1 MSQAMNLEILIYA
14 HRWAPAV
21 GGVEATTRTLAQ
33 GLAEWPNNQTGD
45 SIKITLVT
53 LTAAGVMNDSLLPFR
68 VVRRPTLWTL
78 IQLFRSADIVHL
90 AGPALLPLALGWLL
104 KKHTVLEH
112 HNYQSMCP
120 NGLLIY
126 QPDLTICPGHFLA
139 GRYKE
144 CVRCNSVTLGLTGSL
159 RNLLLAFPRRWL
171 AKRVT
176 ANVAPS
182 GHMKARAVLPQTQVI
197 YHGVSRV
204 APRTHVLN
212 DRAAGPVCFAFV
224 GRLVKEKGVSL
235 LLQSAH
241 ELCAEGFDFRL
252 KIVGDG
258 PERAALEALAD
269 KLGLTKNTEF
279 TGTIPMA
286 SISTILSQ
294 ATAVV
299 MPSSW
304 EDVAPLVALEQMM
317 QGRLVIA
324 SDVGGL
330 GETVNGFG
338 LKFPPGNV
346 AALKLCMRQVIENRN
361 LSIEMGNRAQRN
373 AIRNFSEE
381 RMVEEHLQLYERIV
395 QSSRPT
401 NKDDADP

>member
-1 MSQAMNLEILIYA
+1 MNLEILIYA

-21 GGVEATTRTLAQ
+21 GGVEATTKTLAQ
-33 GLAEWPNNQTGD
+33 GLAEWSKNRTGD

-53 LTAAGVMNDSLLPFR
+53 LTPAGGTNDSLLPFR
-68 VVRRPTLWTL
+68 VVRRPTLWAL
-78 IQLFRSADIVHL
+78 IQLFRSADIIHL

-104 KKHTVLEH
+104 KKRTVLEH

-139 GRYKE
+139 KRYKE
-144 CVRCNSVTLGLTGSL
+144 CIRCNSVTLGRASSL

-182 GHMKARAVLPQTQVI
+182 AHMKTRAALPQTQVI

-204 APRTHVLN
+204 APPTHSLN
-212 DRAAGPVCFAFV
+212 KRADGPVCFAFV

-241 ELCAEGFDFRL
+241 ELAAEGFDFRL

-258 PERAALEALAD
+258 PEREALEALAE
-269 KLGLTKNTEF
+269 KLGLKKHTEF
-279 TGTIPMA
+279 TGAISMA
-286 SISTILSQ
+286 STSTMLSQ
-294 ATAVV
+294 TTAVV
-299 MPSSW
+299 MPSTW

-317 QGRLVIA
+317 EGRLVIA
-324 SDVGGL
+324 SDIGGL

-338 LKFPPGNV
+338 LKFPPGNI
-346 AALKLCMRQVIENRN
+346 AALKLCMRQAIESPS
-361 LSIEMGNRAQRN
+361 LAIQMGKRAQLN
-373 AIRNFSEE
+373 AISNFSEE
-381 RMVEEHLQLYERIV
+381 RMVEEHLQLYRRIM
-395 QSSRPT
+395 QSSTPT
-401 NKDDADP
+401 NKIDVDI

>member
-1 MSQAMNLEILIYA
+1 MSQAMNLELLIYA

-33 GLAEWPNNQTGD
+33 GLAERPKNQTGE
-45 SIKITLVT
+45 SIKITLIT
-53 LTAAGVMNDSLLPFR
+53 LTPAGVMNDSLLPFR

-78 IQLFRSADIVHL
+78 IQLFRSADVIHL

-104 KKHTVLEH
+104 KKRTVLEH

-126 QPDLTICPGHFLA
+126 GPDLTICPGHFLA
-139 GRYKE
+139 RRYQE
-144 CVRCNSVTLGLTGSL
+144 CLRCNSVTLGRARSL

-171 AKRVT
+171 ARRVT

-182 GHMKARAVLPQTQVI
+182 GHMKARAALPQTQVI
-197 YHGVSRV
+197 YHGVSRA
-204 APRTHVLN
+204 APSSRSVGN
-212 DRAAGPVCFAFV
+212 RADGPVCFAFV

-241 ELCAEGFDFRL
+241 ELADEGFDFRL

-269 KLGLTKNTEF
+269 ELGLKQQTEF
-279 TGTIPMA
+279 TGAISME
-286 SISTILSQ
+286 SISATLSQ
-294 ATAVV
+294 TTAVV
-299 MPSSW
+299 MPSTW

-338 LKFPPGNV
+338 LKFPPGNI
-346 AALKLCMRQVIENRN
+346 AALKLCMRQAIESPS
-361 LSIEMGNRAQRN
+361 LSIQMGDRAQLN
-373 AIRNFSEE
+373 AISNFSEE
-381 RMVEEHLQLYERIV
+381 RMVEEHLELYRRIM
-395 QSSRPT
+395 QSSTPP
-401 NKDDADP
+401 NKGDVDT

>member
-1 MSQAMNLEILIYA
+1 MNLEILIYA

-33 GLAEWPNNQTGD
+33 GLAEWPKNRTGD

-53 LTAAGVMNDSLLPFR
+53 LTPAGRMNDSLLPFR
-68 VVRRPTLWTL
+68 VVRRPTLWAL
-78 IQLFRSADIVHL
+78 IQLFRSADIIHL

-104 KKHTVLEH
+104 KKRTVLEH

-126 QPDLTICPGHFLA
+126 QPDLSICPGHFLA

-144 CVRCNSVTLGLTGSL
+144 CVRCNSVTLGWARSL

-171 AKRVT
+171 ARRVT

-182 GHMKARAVLPQTQVI
+182 GHMKTRAALPQTQVI
-197 YHGVSRV
+197 YHGVSR
-204 APRTHVLN
+204 ATPPTHSLN
-212 DRAAGPVCFAFV
+212 NRADGPICFAFV

-235 LLQSAH
+235 LLQSAN
-241 ELCAEGFDFRL
+241 ELAVEGFDFRL

-258 PERAALEALAD
+258 PERAGLEALAD
-269 KLGLTKNTEF
+269 KLGLKKNTEF
-279 TGTIPMA
+279 TGAISMA

-294 ATAVV
+294 TTAVV
-299 MPSSW
+299 MPSTW

-338 LKFPPGNV
+338 LKFPPGNI
-346 AALKLCMRQVIENRN
+346 AALKLCMRQAIESPS
-361 LSIEMGNRAQRN
+361 LSIQMGNRAQLN
-373 AIRNFSEE
+373 AITNFSEE
-381 RMVEEHLQLYERIV
+381 RMVEEHLQLYRRIA
-395 QSSRPT
+395 QSSAAT
-401 NKDDADP
+401 NEGDVDI

>member
-1 MSQAMNLEILIYA
+1 MNLEILIYA

-33 GLAEWPNNQTGD
+33 GLAEWPKNRTGD

-53 LTAAGVMNDSLLPFR
+53 STPAGRMNDSLLPFR
-68 VVRRPTLWTL
+68 VVRRPTLWAL
-78 IQLFRSADIVHL
+78 IQLFRSADIIHL

-104 KKHTVLEH
+104 KKRTVLEH

-126 QPDLTICPGHFLA
+126 QPDLSICPGHFLA
-139 GRYKE
+139 RRYKE
-144 CVRCNSVTLGLTGSL
+144 CIRCNSVTLGGARSL

-171 AKRVT
+171 AKRVA

-182 GHMKARAVLPQTQVI
+182 GHMKARAALPLTQVI
-197 YHGVSRV
+197 YHGVSR
-204 APRTHVLN
+204 ATSPTHSLNNRT
-212 DRAAGPVCFAFV
+212 DDPICFAFV

-235 LLQSAH
+235 LLQSAQ
-241 ELCAEGFDFRL
+241 ELAAEGFDFRL

-258 PERAALEALAD
+258 PERAALEALAE
-269 KLGLTKNTEF
+269 KLGLMKHTEF
-279 TGTIPMA
+279 TGAISMA
-286 SISTILSQ
+286 SISTILSET
-294 ATAVV
+294 TAVV
-299 MPSSW
+299 MPSTW

-338 LKFPPGNV
+338 LRFPPGNIT
-346 AALKLCMRQVIENRN
+346 ALKLCMRQAIESPS
-361 LSIEMGNRAQRN
+361 LSIQMGNRAQLN
-373 AIRNFSEE
+373 AISNFSEE
-381 RMVEEHLQLYERIV
+381 RMVEEHLQLYRRIA
-395 QSSRPT
+395 QSSTPT
-401 NKDDADP
+401 HKADVDI

>member
-1 MSQAMNLEILIYA
+1 MNLEILIYA

-21 GGVEATTRTLAQ
+21 GGVEATTKTLAR
-33 GLAEWPNNQTGD
+33 GLAEWPKNRTAD

-53 LTAAGVMNDSLLPFR
+53 LTPAGRMNDSLLPFC
-68 VVRRPTLWTL
+68 VVRRPTLWAL
-78 IQLFRSADIVHL
+78 IQLFRSADIIHL

-104 KKHTVLEH
+104 KKRTVLEH

-126 QPDLTICPGHFLA
+126 QPDLSICPGHFLA

-144 CVRCNSVTLGLTGSL
+144 CVRCNSVTLGGARSL

-171 AKRVT
+171 ARRVT

-182 GHMKARAVLPQTQVI
+182 GHMKARAALPETQVI
-197 YHGVSRV
+197 YHGVSRA
-204 APRTHVLN
+204 APPIHALN
-212 DRAAGPVCFAFV
+212 NRAGGPVCFAFV

-241 ELCAEGFDFRL
+241 ELAAEGFDFRL

-258 PERAALEALAD
+258 PERAELEALAD
-269 KLGLTKNTEF
+269 KLGLKKNTEF
-279 TGTIPMA
+279 TGAISMA

-294 ATAVV
+294 TTAVV
-299 MPSSW
+299 MPSTW

-338 LKFPPGNV
+338 LKFPPGNI
-346 AALKLCMRQVIENRN
+346 AALKLCMRQAIESPS
-361 LSIEMGNRAQRN
+361 LSIQMGNRAQLN
-373 AIRNFSEE
+373 AITNFSEE
-381 RMVEEHLQLYERIV
+381 RMVEEHLQLYRRIA
-395 QSSRPT
+395 QSSAAT
-401 NKDDADP
+401 NEGDVDI